1 MKITEGMS
9 PMMRHYLEV
18 KDQYP
23 DCFLF
28 YRLGDFYE
36 MFFED
41 AVNGSKIM
49 ELTLT
54 GRDCGLKERAP
65 MCGVPYHSVDTYVQK
80 LISRG
85 YKVAI
90 CEQMEDP
97 ALAKGLVQRSVT
109 RVITPGTVIEEKL
122 LDAGKNN
129 YLMSVYYSDN
139 GIGYAYADVSTGE
152 FLAGELEAGNG
163 EESLLNELGRIAPS
177 ECIANG
183 AFFEQDYLK
192 KRFQNVCYLEKEPD
206 SVFQFRRAEE
216 VLKTHFGVS
225 SLNGFGMEHCALAV
239 SAAGALMQ
247 YLRDTQKN
255 NLAHIRKLSK
265 MNRSAYMQLDAAA
278 RRNLELTEPLR
289 FGGSKKNTLLYL
301 LDKTETAMGRRMLKT
316 FVDCPLQSLDAIE
329 YRQEAV
335 EELYGNSVLRSKLRE
350 LLGGVY
356 DIERLCSKVAY
367 GTINPR
373 DCISLLRSLRN
384 IPSIQN
390 VLEECE
396 SQGIQRILQGLDP
409 MEETAALLEEA
420 IDPDP
425 APNLKDGGVIRAG
438 YSQEVDDLRDIS
450 HSAQKWLDDIITR
463 EREQTGIKNLRIGFN
478 KVFGYYLE
486 VSKSFTSQVPYY
498 YERKQTLTNAERY
511 ITPELKEV
519 ENKVLTSHDAL
530 IRLESDLFD
539 GIRGKLHEVVSV
551 LEENGALISELDVY
565 QSFAQVAVENHY
577 VRPQMHTGT
586 EIIIKGGRH
595 PVVEQSLKEGF
606 IPNDVVL
613 DGEENRLLI
622 ITGPNMAGKSTYMRQ
637 VALITLMAHIGS
649 FVPAEEAKIAIV
661 DRIFTRIGAS
671 DDLSSGQ
678 STFMVEMSE
687 VANILNNATEKS
699 LLILDEIG
707 RGTSTYDGLSIA
719 WAVLEHVA
727 ERDKCGAKA
736 LFATHYHELS
746 ELEGQLQGVKN
757 YRISVK
763 ELGDSILF
771 LRRIVRGSADKSFG
785 VQVARLAGIP
795 EDVICRAGEILTSLE
810 NADAARRG
818 VQKQVQNSENL
829 VDNAVDKSNDKVD
842 NLQNAVDK
850 SVLDDLKK
858 LDMDLMSPIEALNK
872 LYQYKAA
879 FKQGDNR

>member
-1 MKITEGMS
+1 MKVTEGMS

-18 KDQYP
+18 KEQYP

-41 AVNGSKIM
+41 AVDGSRIM

-80 LISRG
+80 LISKG

-129 YLMSVYYSDN
+129 YLMSVYYGDN

-152 FLAGELEAGNG
+152 FLTGELEAKEGD
-163 EESLLNELGRIAPS
+163 ECLLNELGRIAPS
-177 ECIANG
+177 ECIANST
-183 AFFEQDYLK
+183 FFEQDYIK
-192 KRFQNVCYLEKEPD
+192 KRFQNACYLEKEPD

-225 SLNGFGMEHCALAV
+225 SLEGFGLGHSSLAV

-247 YLRDTQKN
+247 YLKDTQKN
-255 NLAHIRKLSK
+255 DLTHIRKLSRI
-265 MNRSAYMQLDAAA
+265 NRSAYMQLDAAA

-316 FVDCPLQSLDAIE
+316 FVDCPLQSLKDIE

-335 EELYGNSVLRSKLRE
+335 QELYGNSVLRSKLRE
-350 LLGGVY
+350 LLDGVY

-384 IPSIQN
+384 IPPIQN
-390 VLEECE
+390 VLAECE
-396 SQGIQRILQGLDP
+396 SQGICRILNGLDP
-409 MEETAALLEEA
+409 MEETADLLDAA

-425 APNLKDGGVIRAG
+425 APNLKDGGVIRPG

-450 HSAQKWLDDIITR
+450 NSAQKWLDDILTR
-463 EREQTGIKNLRIGFN
+463 EREETGIKNMRIGFN
-478 KVFGYYLE
+478 KVFGYFLE
-486 VSKSFTSQVPYY
+486 VSKSFIPQVPYR
-498 YERKQTLTNAERY
+498 YERKQTLANAERY

-519 ENKVLTSHDAL
+519 ENRVLTAHDKL
-530 IRLESDLFD
+530 IKLESDLFD
-539 GIRGKLHEVVSV
+539 EVRGKLYQVVSI
-551 LEENGALISELDVY
+551 LEENGLLISELDVY
-565 QSFAQVAVENHY
+565 QSLAQTAVENHY

-586 EIIIKGGRH
+586 QIHIKAGRH
-595 PVVEQSLKEGF
+595 PIVEQSLKEGF

-687 VANILNNATEKS
+687 VANILNNATERS

-719 WAVLEHVA
+719 WAVLEYVA
-727 ERDKCGAKA
+727 EKSKCGAKA

-763 ELGDSILF
+763 EMGESILF

-795 EDVICRAGEILTSLE
+795 DEVIHRAEEILATLE
-810 NADAARRG
+810 SADAARQG
-818 VQKQVQNSENL
+818 VQKQVSGGGYI
-829 VDNAVDKSNDKVD
+829 VDNPKDVVD
-842 NLQNAVDK
+842 NYGSAVDK

-872 LYQYKAA
+872 LYQYKSAL
-879 FKQGDNR
+879 KQSEEA

>member
-1 MKITEGMS
+1 MKVVEGMS
-9 PMMRHYLEV
+9 PMMRHYMEV
-18 KDQYP
+18 KEQYP

-41 AVNGSKIM
+41 AVEGSRIM

-80 LISRG
+80 LISKG

-129 YLMSVYYSDN
+129 YLMSVYYTDS
-139 GIGYAYADVSTGE
+139 GIGYAYADVSTGI
-152 FLAGELEAGNG
+152 FFTGELSENG
-163 EESLLNELGRIAPS
+163 GKDALLNELGRIAPS
-177 ECIANG
+177 ECIANE
-183 AFFEQDYLK
+183 AFFSHEYLK

-206 SVFQFRRAEE
+206 SVFQSRRAQE
-216 VLKTHFGVS
+216 VLKDHFGVN
-225 SLNGFGMEHCALAV
+225 SLEGFGLSDCTLAV
-239 SAAGALMQ
+239 CAAGALMQ

-255 NLAHIRKLSK
+255 ELSHIRKLSRIV
-265 MNRSAYMQLDAAA
+265 RSSFMQLDSAA

-289 FGGSKKNTLLYL
+289 FGGSKKNTLLFL
-301 LDKTETAMGRRMLKT
+301 LDKTQTAMGRRMLKT
-316 FVDCPLQSLDAIE
+316 FVDCPLQKLEDIA
-329 YRQEAV
+329 YRQDAV
-335 EELYGNSVLRSKLRE
+335 EELFSNSVLRSKLRE
-350 LLGGVY
+350 LLNNVY
-356 DIERLCSKVAY
+356 DIERLCSKIAY

-373 DCISLLRSLRN
+373 DCMSLLRSLR
-384 IPSIQN
+384 SIEPIRS
-390 VLEECE
+390 VLAECT
-396 SQGIQRILQGLDP
+396 SAGICRIIQELDP
-409 MEETAALLEEA
+409 LEETAALIEKA

-425 APNLKDGGVIRAG
+425 APNLKEGGVIRAG
-438 YSQEVDDLRDIS
+438 YSQEVDELRDIS
-450 HSAQKWLDDIITR
+450 HSAQKWLEEILAR
-463 EREQTGIKNLRIGFN
+463 EREKTGIKNLRIGFN
-478 KVFGYYLE
+478 KVFGYFLE
-486 VSKSFTSQVPYY
+486 VSKSYTSQVPYY

-519 ENKVLTSHDAL
+519 ENRVLTSHEKL
-530 IRLESDLFD
+530 IRLESELYD
-539 GIRGKLHEVVSV
+539 GVRGKLYEQISY
-551 LEENGALISELDVY
+551 LEKDAALLAELDVY
-565 QSFAQVAVENHY
+565 QSMAQVAVENRY
-577 VRPQMHTGT
+577 VRPKMHGGM
-586 EIIIKGGRH
+586 EISIVGGRH
-595 PVVEQSLKEGF
+595 PIVEQSLKDGF
-606 IPNDVVL
+606 IPNDVHL
-613 DGEENRLLI
+613 DGEDNRLLI

-637 VALITLMAHIGS
+637 VALITLMAHMGS
-649 FVPAEEAKIAIV
+649 FVPAQEASIAIV

-687 VANILNNATEKS
+687 VANILNNATERS

-719 WAVLEHVA
+719 WAVLEYVA
-727 ERDKCGAKA
+727 NKEHCGAKA

-763 ELGDSILF
+763 EIGENILF

-795 EDVICRAGEILTSLE
+795 DAVIHRAGEILNSLE
-810 NADAARRG
+810 ASDAARIG
-818 VQKQVQNSENL
+818 MQKSALHPQNVVDVSVDKMKDT
-829 VDNAVDKSNDKVD
+829 VDNTVD
-842 NLQNAVDK
+842 NSILSELRGLN
-850 SVLDDLKK
+850 
-858 LDMDLMSPIEALNK
+858 MDTMSPIEALNK
-872 LYQYKAA
+872 LYQYKSALS
-879 FKQGDNR
+879 GE